1 MSTTIDERVVE
12 MKFKNSDFEKNAQQS
27 LSTIAKIKQSLN
39 FKDSAKGLDGISS
52 AAKNITFSNMSSGL
66 DTVRVKFSALEVMA
80 IATLTRITNKITS
93 TAESIAKSLTIEPV
107 STGFE
112 EYELKMDSIQTIMA
126 SSGADLET
134 VKDKLEDLN
143 KYADDTIYSFSD
155 MTTNIG
161 KFTNAGVDLDM
172 AVNAIKGISNEA
184 AVSGANANEASR
196 AMYNFAQALSAGYV
210 KLIDWK
216 SIELANM
223 ATVEFKD
230 QLLETAVSAGTLQ
243 KAADGMYKVLST
255 DGNGSTMDGTIS
267 ATQNF
272 NDSLS
277 YQWMTTEVLTTTL
290 AKYADKTT
298 EIGKKAYS
306 AAQDLK
312 TFTQMMDTLKE
323 AAGSGWGTTWETI
336 IGDYNQAKVVFTE
349 LGNTFSDIITK
360 SADARNTLLAEALGN
375 DFDSL
380 RAKVEGTG
388 ISFDDFEKKAF
399 KIAKKQG
406 LFDSD
411 IQTLDDLTRKYGS
424 FKDSLSS
431 GWLSNTVFA
440 KTLRSLAG
448 TTKQVTTSTEKAT
461 NSLNK
466 LKKVADQVIS
476 GKYGNG
482 ADRIKALTKAG
493 YDYASVQS
501 IVNNKLLGT
510 KISIKD
516 LSDEELQNEG
526 YTKKQ
531 IKALR
536 ELADQA
542 EQSGSSIS
550 DLVNKLQKPT
560 GRELLFDS
568 LKNIINGI
576 ITATSTLKKAWRDIF
591 PAITSEQLY
600 NLISGFN
607 KLTKRL
613 AMSAKTAKK
622 VRRTLRGFFA
632 VIDIG
637 VSTLNQI
644 ARFGFELLSSALGSV
659 NIDVLKLTANVGDT
673 IVSFRNWY
681 KSHQLIYDGLH
692 KITDAIKTSIEFV
705 KKWIDAFLK
714 LPEVQSKI
722 ESLQTSFGKFIG
734 NFSGYISDFKNLV
747 GEFIGR
753 VQNLDGL
760 TLDTIGAALIRF
772 KDYVI
777 TTVVT
782 TVQKFGSLG
791 DIMDFFKDKFEDS
804 LNSSSSSANKFVK
817 KAGKVAD
824 FLQDKFSGFSF
835 GGLIS
840 AFLGYKLAKTFKS
853 YVATLTPFADL
864 TKSVSGT
871 FGSLTAMFKQF
882 TKNLKVAR
890 LIQIATAIAVL
901 TLSVKSLANIPAD
914 KLFKAVAALA
924 ALSAILVGLVYALD
938 LIGDVKLSLNGTK
951 SFLGIAAGLIVLIG
965 ALKLLDS
972 MSLENLNR
980 SLVIMAGLMVG
991 IVAASMVLSKATGQ
1005 LSFSALG
1012 LIAFAA
1018 AMLIM
1023 VRALNALGK
1032 LDVKG
1037 VKQNLSELSGIFV
1050 VLVGLTALSFMGAQL
1065 TGMGSILLGLG
1076 VALLASVKAIKML
1089 SKMRATDIER
1099 GKNALIELIGILSI
1113 VVAVSAFTGEKAAQA
1128 GVMLLGLSVSLGIL
1142 VGVISVL
1149 GHMDQTALQNGIRA
1163 VGEISAIFAL
1173 LIVASYAAKDARPT
1187 LIVMVTAIAAIATAL
1202 GVLSMINPDSLMTAT
1217 KAMSIVLGMFA
1228 VLMYSTKKVSA
1239 CKGTVI
1245 ALGLMVTALGGILV
1259 ALSMQDPNSVIKSAL
1274 GLSIVLAALIAST
1287 SILTKVG
1294 GISKGAVTK
1303 TILMTALVAA
1313 VGGILIA
1320 LANTPNPNAVLPIAK
1335 GIATILQQLT
1345 IAVGV
1350 LSVASN
1356 LSSAAGLLKTAG
1368 TMLVIVGVLAAIL
1381 EAVGALLNKF
1391 DSNGYA
1397 VANLDTAIEFIS
1409 KIFSGIGQILG
1420 SAISGIG
1427 VGLTSGL
1434 PQMATDLSDF
1444 ATKIQP
1450 FINGVKNIEPDTA
1463 KSVYYLTSAMKELT
1477 SGSLLTFV
1485 KSKVTGTNDMGDWI
1499 ENINSLGSALKDLA
1513 SDNALTEK
1521 DVESIQNTSK
1531 AIKYV
1536 SRAAKQIPNEGG
1548 LAGML
1553 AGNND
1558 PAVFGNKMV
1567 SFARSLVR
1575 YGNVAK
1581 NLKQRHIDG
1590 IKMSADA
1597 ASEISALATS
1607 IPNMGGFVSYI
1618 VGDNDMG
1625 TFGEQ
1630 LCQFGSYLVRFAKN
1644 ASILAEEPI
1653 DAETG
1658 KKMSSMIDRLKPV
1671 LDVLPQLF
1679 EVAES
1684 VPKTSGGLSGLVAGF
1699 SNIETFGEQVVSFGQ
1714 NLSGFAGSAK
1724 DISDDDL
1731 LAIRRSAAGATA
1743 LINAAK
1749 QIPGDKTDV
1758 NIYGLSS
1765 FASQLGTV
1773 GTSLIKYSSSIS
1785 ALTDD
1790 DVLRI
1795 RTSAGA
1801 IKSLLSVYSVLS
1813 ETTLSEIPESTLL
1826 ASFGGQLASF
1836 GAHMV
1841 EYANTVSGLTYS
1853 NILDIKM
1860 SASAAMAMV
1869 NVLQAIPD
1877 SSEAGIFS
1885 AGTLGSM
1892 GNQLV
1897 IFGNSLKNYSETVS
1911 GVDSEKLTESISWLT
1926 RFGNIKTV
1934 DFSGLIDKTT
1944 TALQT
1949 YTNTISSK
1957 FETVG
1962 EQLTL
1967 SLNKGITNKTN
1978 ETKTAISK
1986 VCQAGVTK
1994 AKEYK
1999 DDFKTVGT
2007 QLANGLKNG
2016 FTDESTSIND
2026 AVTQVVENALTAA
2039 NNAAGVESPSKYTY
2053 KTGMYLSL
2061 GLVKGLIKYSS
2072 SVSNA
2077 AEQVSD
2083 AAVQNMGNISAR
2095 IAAAVKQEGVSPTI
2109 TPVLDMSEVQNGMSL
2124 INGMWTKTTPT
2135 LGYSIADN
2143 INRSSDFKTVMDVT
2157 SRNDD
2162 VVTAISELREDVS
2175 TLREA
2180 MAEWKIVMDTGA
2192 TVGALTG
2199 PMDKALGVRTL
2210 RKKRRGG

>member
-1 MSTTIDERVVE
+1 

-39 FKDSAKGLDGISS
+39 FKDSAKSLDGISS
-52 AAKNITFSNMSSGL
+52 AARNITFSNMSSGL

-80 IATLTRITNKITS
+80 IASLTRITNKITS
-93 TAESIAKSLTIEPV
+93 TAESMAKSLTVQPV

-126 SSGADLET
+126 SSGADLEL
-134 VKDKLEDLN
+134 VKDKLEELN

-172 AVNAIKGISNEA
+172 AVAAIKGISNEA

-230 QLLETAVSAGTLQ
+230 QLLETAVAVGTLE
-243 KAADGMYKVLST
+243 KAADGMYKVLTT
-255 DGNGSTMDGTIS
+255 DGNGSTMDSTIS

-298 EIGKKAYS
+298 DIGKKAYS

-312 TFTQMMDTLKE
+312 TFSQMMDTLRE

-375 DFDSL
+375 DFDNL
-380 RAKVEGTG
+380 RTKVEDTG

-424 FKDSLSS
+424 FKDSLST
-431 GWLSNTVFA
+431 GWLSNTIFA
-440 KTLRSLAG
+440 KSLRSLAG
-448 TTKQVTTSTEKAT
+448 TTKQVTTSTEKTT
-461 NSLNK
+461 NSLKK

-482 ADRIKALTKAG
+482 EDRIKALTKAG

-542 EQSGSSIS
+542 EQSGSSVS
-550 DLVNKLQKPT
+550 DLVNQLQKPT

-591 PAITSEQLY
+591 PATTAEQLY
-600 NLISGFN
+600 NLIVGFN
-607 KLTKRL
+607 ALSKRL
-613 AMSAKTAKK
+613 VMSAKTAKK

-632 VIDIG
+632 VLDIG
-637 VSTLNQI
+637 VSTITQLS
-644 ARFGFELLSSALGSV
+644 RFGFELLSTALSNV
-659 NIDVLKLTANVGDT
+659 NVDVLKLTSNVGDT

-681 KSHQLIYDGLH
+681 KSHQFVYNGLH
-692 KITDAIKTSIEFV
+692 KITDAVKTATEFV
-705 KKWIDAFLK
+705 KKWIDAFLE
-714 LPEVQSKI
+714 LPEVQAKI

-734 NFSGYISDFKNLV
+734 NFSGYNLDFKNLV
-747 GEFIGR
+747 GEFIAR

-760 TLDTIGAALIRF
+760 TLDTLGAALIRF
-772 KDYVI
+772 KNYVVS
-777 TTVVT
+777 TVIT
-782 TVQKFGSLG
+782 TVQKFGSFG

-804 LNSSSSSANKFVK
+804 LNSSSNTANKFVK
-817 KAGKVAD
+817 KVGNVAE
-824 FLQDKFSGFSF
+824 FLQDKFSEFSF

-840 AFLGYKLAKTFKS
+840 ALLGYKLAKTFKS

-882 TKNLKVAR
+882 TKNLKTAR
-890 LIQIATAIAVL
+890 LIQIATAIGIL
-901 TLSVKSLANIPAD
+901 TLSVKSLAEIPAG
-914 KLFKAVAALA
+914 KLLKAVAALA

-938 LIGDVKLSLNGTK
+938 LIGDVNLSLNGTK

-972 MSLENLNR
+972 MSLENLNQ
-980 SLVIMAGLMVG
+980 SLIIMAGLMVG

-1012 LIAFAA
+1012 LIAFAT

-1023 VRALNALGK
+1023 IKALNALGK
-1032 LDVKG
+1032 LDMKG

-1050 VLVGLTALSFMGAQL
+1050 VLVGLTALSFMGAKL
-1065 TGMGSILLGLG
+1065 TGMGTILLGLG

-1099 GKNALIELIGILSI
+1099 GKNALLELIGILSI
-1113 VVAVSAFTGEKAAQA
+1113 VIAVSALTGPKAAQA
-1128 GVMLLGLSVSLGIL
+1128 GLMLIGLSVSLGIL

-1163 VGEISAIFAL
+1163 VGEIGAIFAM
-1173 LIVASYAAKDARPT
+1173 LIVASAAAKDARPT
-1187 LIVMVTAIAAIATAL
+1187 LIVMVTAIAAIATSL

-1228 VLMYSTKKVSA
+1228 LLMFSTNKVSS

-1259 ALSMQDPNSVIKSAL
+1259 ALSMQDPNAVIKSAA
-1274 GLSIVLAALIAST
+1274 GLSIVIAALIGAT
-1287 SILTKVG
+1287 SILTKVA
-1294 GISKGAVTK
+1294 GISRGTVAKVV
-1303 TILMTALVAA
+1303 LMAAIVAA
-1313 VGGILIA
+1313 SGGILIA
-1320 LANTPNPNAVLPIAK
+1320 LANTPNPTAVLPIAK
-1335 GIATILQQLT
+1335 GLATVIQQ
-1345 IAVGV
+1345 
-1350 LSVASN
+1350 LSVATGALSAASKF
-1356 LSSAAGLLKTAG
+1356 SSATGLLKSAG
-1368 TMLVIVGVLAAIL
+1368 AMLIIVSTLTAIL
-1381 EAVGALLNKF
+1381 EAVGGLLNKF
-1391 DSNGYA
+1391 DTEGYA
-1397 VANLDTAIEFIS
+1397 TANLETAIEFIS
-1409 KIFSGIGQILG
+1409 KIFSGIGQIAG
-1420 SAISGIG
+1420 SFISSVG
-1427 VGLTSGL
+1427 VGVTSNL
-1434 PQMATDLSDF
+1434 PEMAANLSDF

-1450 FINGVKNIEPDTA
+1450 FIDGVKNVKPDTA
-1463 KSVYYLTSAMKELT
+1463 KAVFYLTSAMKELT
-1477 SGSLLTFV
+1477 SGWLSNAIT
-1485 KSKVTGTNDMGDWI
+1485 SRITGSSDMGDWI
-1499 ENINSLGSALKDLA
+1499 DNINQLGDALKTVA
-1513 SDNALTEK
+1513 SDNALSDE

-1531 AIKYV
+1531 AITYISK
-1536 SRAAKQIPNEGG
+1536 AAKQIPNEGG

-1558 PAVFGNKMV
+1558 PAVFGKKMV
-1567 SFARSLVR
+1567 ALARNLIL
-1575 YGNVAK
+1575 YGDVTK
-1581 NLKQRHIDG
+1581 DLTQEHVDG

-1597 ASEISALATS
+1597 ASELAALATS
-1607 IPNMGGFVSYI
+1607 IPNMGGLVSYI
-1618 VGDNDMG
+1618 VGDNDIG
-1625 TFGEQ
+1625 AFGQ
-1630 LCQFGSYLVRFAKN
+1630 GLVQFGSYLVRFAKN
-1644 ASILAEEPI
+1644 ARELAEEPI

-1658 KKMSSMIDRLKPV
+1658 QKMTSMIDSLKPV
-1671 LDVLPQLF
+1671 LDILPQLF

-1684 VPKTSGGLSGLVAGF
+1684 VPKTSSGLEGLITGF
-1699 SNIETFGEQVVSFGQ
+1699 SNIQTFGEQLVSFGH
-1714 NLSGFAGSAK
+1714 NLSGFADASQT
-1724 DISDDDL
+1724 ITDDDL
-1731 LAIRRSAAGATA
+1731 MAIRRSAAGATA

-1749 QIPGDKTDV
+1749 QIPGDKADT
-1758 NIYGLSS
+1758 NIYGLAS

-1773 GTSLIKYSSSIS
+1773 GNSIADYSVSVSG
-1785 ALTDD
+1785 LTDD

-1795 RTSAGA
+1795 RTSASA

-1813 ETTLSEIPESTLL
+1813 DMTLSEIPESTLL
-1826 ASFGGQLASF
+1826 TSFGKQITSF
-1836 GAHMV
+1836 GTNMV
-1841 EYANTVSGLTYS
+1841 AYADTVSGLTYS
-1853 NILDIKM
+1853 NILDIKT
-1860 SASAAMAMV
+1860 SASAAMALV
-1869 NVLQAIPD
+1869 EVLQAIPD
-1877 SSEAGIFS
+1877 SSEAGVFS

-1911 GVDSEKLTESISWLT
+1911 DIDSESLTQSISWLT

-1949 YTNTISSK
+1949 YTNTMDGK

-1962 EQLTL
+1962 ENLTL
-1967 SLNKGITNKTN
+1967 SLNKGLTNKTN
-1978 ETKTAISK
+1978 ETKLAIGK

-2026 AVTQVVENALTAA
+2026 AVTQVVESALTAA

-2061 GLVKGLIKYSS
+2061 GLVKGLIKYSGYVS
-2072 SVSNA
+2072 SA

-2083 AAVQNMGNISAR
+2083 TAVQNMGDISTK
-2095 IAAAVKQEGVSPTI
+2095 IASAINQGGVSPTI

-2124 INGMWTKTTPT
+2124 ANSLWTKTTPT
-2135 LGYSIADN
+2135 LGYSIADS
-2143 INRSSDFKTVMDVT
+2143 INRGSSFKTIMDVS

-2180 MAEWKIVMDTGA
+2180 MSEWKIVMDTGA

-2199 PMDKALGVRTL
+2199 PMDKALGARTL